1 MKKTFKEKMSKYT
14 ARQITE
20 EIGCSLATAYDWKS
34 GRRSPQIWG
43 QEILLESLRKTT
55 IKSQLE
61 ISPPKTSLRKL
72 IINYFKSFIS

>member
-1 MKKTFKEKMSKYT
+1 MKKTFTKEISKYT
-14 ARQITE
+14 ARQIAE

-34 GRRSPQIWG
+34 GRRSPPIWG

-55 IKSQLE
+55 MKSQLE

-72 IINYFKSFIS
+72 ITNYFKSFIS